1 MRASEAEPPVHVRL
15 IGLRKTFGTAVA
27 VEDFSLDIGRG
38 TFTTLLGPSGSGK
51 TTVLRMLAGFVE
63 PDAGGVLI
71 GGIDQTGRPPNLRGT
86 GMVFQDYALFPHM
99 TVQANV
105 EYGLRMQRIDKRV
118 RRERVQSALELLGLT
133 DLAERF
139 PHELS
144 GGQQQRVALG
154 RVIVLEPQVLLM
166 DEPLSNLDAKLR
178 VRLRAELKELQRQLG
193 ITTVYVT
200 HDQEEALSLS
210 DQVVVIDKGRMQQV
224 GAPEDI
230 YRRPANRFVAEFVGQ
245 ANVLPVEASATG
257 HGEGST
263 ADDEAPGP
271 TARGGVA
278 TPTTSEPQDRAA
290 KEATV
295 WAAAAGR
302 RLLVRLPDARRPDAG
317 STGTAL
323 VRPEHVRLAHP
334 RSAGG
339 ATGTGSWQCAAK
351 VVSRG
356 FFGAYARYWLELD
369 GVPDPWLADVPISAL
384 DGAGSHAFAPG
395 AAVTVSLDVGAAC
408 WLW

>member
-1 MRASEAEPPVHVRL
+1 MPAPEAGRGAAHVRL
-15 IGLRKTFGTAVA
+15 VGLRKAFGAAVA
-27 VEDFSLDIGRG
+27 VDDFSLDIGRG

-63 PDAGGVLI
+63 PDAGSVIIDGV
-71 GGIDQTGRPPNLRGT
+71 DQTGRPPNLRGT

-99 TVQANV
+99 NVRANV
-105 EYGLRMQRIDKRV
+105 EYGLRMQRFDKGA
-118 RRERVQSALELLGLT
+118 RRERVERALELLGLGG
-133 DLAERF
+133 LAGRF

-178 VRLRAELKELQRQLG
+178 VRLRAELKSLQRQLG

-210 DQVVVIDKGRMQQV
+210 DQVVVIDKGRAQQV
-224 GAPEDI
+224 GAPEAI

-245 ANVLPVEASATG
+245 ANLLPVVAN
-257 HGEGST
+257 
-263 ADDEAPGP
+263 AD
-271 TARGGVA
+271 ARGAGPA
-278 TPTTSEPQDRAA
+278 GAGGTAPRSQAPEDRAST
-290 KEATV
+290 EAAV
-295 WAAAAGR
+295 WATAAGR
-302 RLLVRLPDARRPDAG
+302 RLLVRLPDERRPGAG
-317 STGTAL
+317 AAGTAL
-323 VRPEHVRLAHP
+323 ARPEHVRLAHRDEADAASED
-334 RSAGG
+334 RS
-339 ATGTGSWQCAAK
+339 WRCRAK

-356 FFGAYARYWLELD
+356 FFGAYSRYWLELD
-369 GVPDPWLADVPISAL
+369 GVPDLWLADVPLPELGGEETSA
-384 DGAGSHAFAPG
+384 FEPG
-395 AAVTVSLDVGAAC
+395 ASVTVRLNAGAAC

>member
-1 MRASEAEPPVHVRL
+1 MPAPEAGALAGTHVRL
-15 IGLRKTFGTAVA
+15 VGLRKAFGAAVA
-27 VEDFSLDIGRG
+27 VDDFSLDIGRG

-63 PDAGGVLI
+63 PDAGSVVI
-71 GGIDQTGRPPNLRGT
+71 GGMDQTGRPPNLRGT

-99 TVQANV
+99 TVRANV
-105 EYGLRMQRIDKRV
+105 EYGLRMQRFAKGARA
-118 RRERVQSALELLGLT
+118 ERVERALELLGLRG
-133 DLAERF
+133 LAGRF

-178 VRLRAELKELQRQLG
+178 VRLRAELKSLQRQLG

-210 DQVVVIDKGRMQQV
+210 DQVVVIDGGRMQQA

-245 ANVLPVEASATG
+245 ANVLPVEVSAAASGQRPLASAG
-257 HGEGST
+257 GAGALST
-263 ADDEAPGP
+263 AHGGHAATG
-271 TARGGVA
+271 GGVM
-278 TPTTSEPQDRAA
+278 TT
-290 KEATV
+290 
-295 WAAAAGR
+295 AAGSP
-302 RLLVRLPDARRPDAG
+302 LAVRLPDERRPSAG
-317 STGTAL
+317 ARGVAM
-323 VRPEHVRLAHP
+323 VRPEHVRLAP
-334 RSAGG
+334 LGPAAAAG
-339 ATGTGSWQCAAK
+339 TEDGSWRCPAK

-356 FFGAYARYWLELD
+356 YFGAYARYWLELD
-369 GVPDPWLADVPISAL
+369 GVPEPWLADVPVSESGDEARQAL
-384 DGAGSHAFAPG
+384 APG
-395 AAVTVSLDVGAAC
+395 TAATVSVGAGAAC